1 MNDLLV
7 PRLASSFAFALM
19 FVAFMVVTVWLETS
33 APPSPI
39 MVVRG
44 AFGFFALGLVIQ
56 FAYGGLVY
64 VILTRA
70 SLWNIW
76 TVSLAYLLPV
86 ALFGWHASDTT
97 QDILGT
103 IRWLVFA
110 LIVAVVSWFFA
121 TGPITFSRPLDA
133 LASDREDQ

>member
-1 MNDLLV
+1 MKDLLITW
-7 PRLASSFAFALM
+7 LASSFAFALM
-19 FVAFMVVTVWLETS
+19 IVAFMFVSVWLDTS
-33 APPSPI
+33 APPPP
-39 MVVRG
+39 MTVVRG
-44 AFGFFALGLVIQ
+44 VLGFLALGLVIQ

-70 SLWNIW
+70 GLWNVW

-110 LIVAVVSWFFA
+110 LIVAVVSWFLHPST
-121 TGPITFSRPLDA
+121 TGRG
-133 LASDREDQ
+133 R

>member
-1 MNDLLV
+1 MKDLLV
-7 PRLASSFAFALM
+7 TWLASSLAFSLM
-19 FVAFMVVTVWLETS
+19 LVAFMFVTVWLDTS
-33 APPSPI
+33 APPPPI
-39 MVVRG
+39 TVVRG
-44 AFGFFALGLVIQ
+44 VLGFFALGLVIQ

-70 SLWNIW
+70 GLWNVW

-103 IRWLVFA
+103 IRWLVCA
-110 LIVAVVSWFFA
+110 LIVGVVSWFLHPST
-121 TGPITFSRPLDA
+121 TGGGR
-133 LASDREDQ
+133 

>member
-1 MNDLLV
+1 VKVLLV
-7 PRLASSFAFALM
+7 PWLASSFAFAVL

-33 APPSPI
+33 APPPPI
-39 MVVRG
+39 MVIRG
-44 AFGFFALGLVIQ
+44 ALGFFALGLVIQ

-64 VILTRA
+64 IILTRA
-70 SLWNIW
+70 GLWNVW
-76 TVSLAYLLPV
+76 TVLLAYLLPV

-110 LIVAVVSWFFA
+110 LIVSLVSWFF
-121 TGPITFSRPLDA
+121 TPGPPMYGARPKA
-133 LASDREDQ
+133 EGS